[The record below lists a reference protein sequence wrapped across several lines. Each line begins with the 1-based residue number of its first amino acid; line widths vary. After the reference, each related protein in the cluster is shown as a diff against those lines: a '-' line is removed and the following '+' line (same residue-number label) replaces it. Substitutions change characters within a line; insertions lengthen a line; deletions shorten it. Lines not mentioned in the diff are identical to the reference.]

1 MNPNV
6 SGLLACLFACSCL
19 AAAPSTAS
27 IRGTVAD
34 PSGAPI
40 AGAQVS
46 VFDRAGIRAQTTT
59 AANGSFQIDVPPS
72 GATKLVVAAPGFATM
87 TLTREDNLA
96 VKLQIAPVVDAVG
109 VTGSAIDVAAS
120 EQGGSLSLVPREELR
135 QRNEPYAMDLLR
147 YLPGVV
153 FNQTGFAGGV
163 GSLFLRGANSN
174 FTLAQIDG
182 VPVNWMGGYFDFANI
197 PSEAVDHIE
206 VARGPQSALYGP
218 YANSGVVNFVTRQP
232 QAAPQLDLLAE
243 GGSYHERRF
252 GMTGTATLAGFGLL
266 LSGSRVDDD
275 GPVRN
280 SDYRNQDLLLNVTRR
295 WTAQSVAFHGYFDAS
310 DVGEPGP
317 YGSDPAQAFAGL
329 DNISREKINFSD
341 YGVNYEAALSP
352 RIHQEM
358 FGSFFLEISGYSS
371 PYGFSF
377 DKEIRGQGE
386 ARTLVSVSRHY
397 TAAIGVSGG
406 HEEVKNTFIT
416 DSGFSVTPIP
426 RNDIA
431 VYVENRFEFGR
442 LFLNAG
448 VRGEWI
454 QTSAIASDGFSR
466 PAFPANTISRA
477 NPKFAAA
484 YMLRDTRFHASVST
498 GIRPPSGFELAF
510 TDNPQLKP
518 ERSRSVDAGI
528 EQKLWNNRLLLDGTY
543 FYNRYYD
550 LIVSLGGSLSRLS
563 HYQTANLANS
573 RAQGAEFSA
582 SLRPSRSIFVTGSFT
597 LLETRIMAADGSP
610 GIAAPLPFQVG
621 QQLTRRPEH
630 SGSIVSTYSRGH
642 ITASV
647 AGYFRGKTLFEE
659 PNFGATNGLFWNP
672 GYANIGI
679 NLNYALG
686 HGLTAYG
693 NLRNALNWHY
703 EEVFGFPS
711 PSLNFVSGLKWTLAR
726 RQ

>member
-1 MNPNV
+1 MISNV
-6 SGLLACLFACSCL
+6 TGLLACLFACSCL
-19 AAAPSTAS
+19 TAAP
-27 IRGTVAD
+27 IKGTVAD

-46 VFDRAGIRAQTTT
+46 VLDPAGVRAQTIT
-59 AANGSFQIDVPPS
+59 AANGAFQVDIPS
-72 GATKLVVAAPGFATM
+72 TAGIKLVVAAPGFATV
-87 TLTREDNLA
+87 TLAPEDNLA
-96 VKLQIAPVVDAVG
+96 VKLEIAPLVDAVR
-109 VTGSAIDVAAS
+109 VTGSAVDVAAS
-120 EQGGSLSLVPREELR
+120 EQGGSVSLVPREELR

-147 YLPGVV
+147 YLPGMI

-182 VPVNWMGGYFDFANI
+182 VPVNWVGGYFDFANI
-197 PSEAVDHIE
+197 PSEALDHIE
-206 VARGPQSALYGP
+206 VARGPQSAIYGP

-232 QAAPQLDLLAE
+232 QSAPQLDLLAE
-243 GGSYHERRF
+243 GGSYRERRF
-252 GMTGTATLAGFGLL
+252 AATGTATLGGFGLL
-266 LSGSRVDDD
+266 LSGSRIDDD
-275 GPVRN
+275 GPVIN
-280 SDYRNQDLLLNVTRR
+280 SDYRNQDLLLNVSRH
-295 WTAQSVAFHGYFDAS
+295 WTSQSVAFHGYFDSS
-310 DVGEPGP
+310 DVGEPGA
-317 YGSDPAQAFAGL
+317 YGSDPAHAFGGIDA
-329 DNISREKINFSD
+329 ISREKINFSD

-352 RIHQEM
+352 RIHQEL
-358 FGSFFLEISGYSS
+358 FGSFFLENSGYTS

-406 HEEVKNTFIT
+406 REEVKNTFIT
-416 DSGFSVTPIP
+416 DSTFSVTPIP

-431 VYVENRFEFGR
+431 VYLENRFEFGR

-448 VRGEWI
+448 IRGEWI
-454 QTSAIASDGFSR
+454 QTPAIASDGFSR
-466 PAFPANTISRA
+466 PAFPANNISRA
-477 NPKFAAA
+477 NPKFSAA
-484 YMLRDTRFHASVST
+484 YMLHDTRFHASVST

-563 HYQTANLANS
+563 HFQTANLANS
-573 RAQGAEFSA
+573 RAQGGEFSA

-597 LLETRIMAADGSP
+597 LLETRILSADGSP

-630 SGSIVSTYSRGH
+630 SGSIVSTYSRGRV
-642 ITASV
+642 TASV
-647 AGYFRGKTLFEE
+647 TGYFRGKTLYEE

-679 NLNYALG
+679 NVNYALG

-711 PSLNFVSGLKWTLAR
+711 PRLNFVSGLKWTLGR